1 MGTISGAARPAF
13 LHTNERQKMSEDLN
27 DKAVSAVEE
36 KTVLKNLN
44 PQAALDLKMM
54 EFDTMILKSKEQ
66 TARLEREKSEFLL
79 NFNYNLL
86 EKQSQTVETK
96 EDPTE

>member
-1 MGTISGAARPAF
+1 
-13 LHTNERQKMSEDLN
+13 MSEDLN

-36 KTVLKNLN
+36 KSFLKNLN

-86 EKQSQTVETK
+86 KKQSEVEEKK
-96 EDPTE
+96 EVSVE

>member
-1 MGTISGAARPAF
+1 
-13 LHTNERQKMSEDLN
+13 MSEDCDASEVTAPAEKNVLN
-27 DKAVSAVEE
+27 
-36 KTVLKNLN
+36 NLN

-86 EKQSQTVETK
+86 EKQSKAIETK
-96 EDPTE
+96 EEPTE